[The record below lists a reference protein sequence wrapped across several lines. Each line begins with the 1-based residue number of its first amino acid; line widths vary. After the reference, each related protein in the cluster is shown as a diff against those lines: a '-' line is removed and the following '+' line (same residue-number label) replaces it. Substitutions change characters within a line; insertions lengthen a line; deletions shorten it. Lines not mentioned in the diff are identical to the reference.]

1 MTPDIAHAPIE
12 EGQSFTREELVEPN
26 LFDRFI
32 DFFNIALPTDIALI
46 IIAAGCF
53 FIGVLIA
60 SFLPKDM
67 GFSPRKTII
76 CAPISFLLTSPIWF
90 SLMNGKLMSTN
101 ISAIDKFLSW
111 AMGEGEAGGQM
122 FVLGLVMLMGALSW
136 PIFRLFTG
144 IAHFVMSK
152 FSQSPAPATTT
163 PTPAPPD

>member
-1 MTPDIAHAPIE
+1 MNSDIAELPIE
-12 EGQSFTREELVEPN
+12 EGLVFTRDELVDPS
-26 LFDRFI
+26 LFARFI
-32 DFFNIALPTDIALI
+32 DFFNIGLPTDIALI
-46 IIAAGCF
+46 IIAAGCY
-53 FIGVLIA
+53 FIGVLVA

-90 SLMNGKLMSTN
+90 NLMNGKLMSTN
-101 ISAIDKFLSW
+101 ISAIDKFLIWSL
-111 AMGEGEAGGQM
+111 GQGEAGGQM

-152 FSQSPAPATTT
+152 FSKDSEVKPT
-163 PTPAPPD
+163 PTPAPTD